1 MHLTTARATSVLARV
16 HVTALWN
23 TTRELVKSNRTM
35 VLTISIFLISYAVVT
50 CLLVGRG
57 LTFVQSVPLLG
68 PLLTERL
75 IYMLFFAFFLM
86 LVVSNATITG
96 MGLFRR
102 NETGWL
108 LTLPLTHR
116 SLVLWKTVEGMV
128 MASWGLIL
136 LSAPILVAIQ
146 GAYRADAWFFFSTLP
161 ALLCLVAISA
171 HFSTWLLLLVMRYM
185 RWSWIR
191 PIVLGLGIAMVVLTL
206 RSLAR
211 WEEIMKPTDVA
222 GSVGQILKHTELFTH
237 PLLPSSWVAEVVL
250 SAVRRQSDEV
260 WFYNSLLC
268 SWALVAV
275 LITIRLSTM
284 LFYPAW
290 TRSLLAADTRRAR
303 GVVSRLNLEK
313 WLPVSRIT
321 RSLIV
326 KDIQTFA
333 REPAQWGQSLV
344 IFGLLFLYSSNL
356 RRILFDTR
364 DPFWSIVTSYLNL
377 LVCCLALSTLTTRFL
392 FPQISTEGKRVWLLS
407 LAPVPLGKM
416 LDVKLWLFS
425 SVTGVLTSCLTLISC
440 WSLRVPTERTLLF
453 LATVLLLT
461 FGLNALALGLGALF
475 PNFKETNPAKIV
487 SGFGGTLCL
496 IMSFLY
502 ISGALVMALLPAI
515 SEIRPGSAQFLSWI
529 SWNRSWVGLGGT
541 VVLTCIFGLLPYLA
555 AKKRIKNLDYFRDV

>member
-1 MHLTTARATSVLARV
+1 
-16 HVTALWN
+16 
-23 TTRELVKSNRTM
+23 M
-35 VLTISIFLISYAVVT
+35 VLTIALFLLSYAMVT
-50 CLLVGRG
+50 YLLVGKG
-57 LTFVQSVPLLG
+57 LEFVQSVPLLG
-68 PLLTERL
+68 PMLTERL
-75 IYMLFFAFFLM
+75 IYMMFFAFFLM

-128 MASWGLIL
+128 MASWGLLL
-136 LSAPILVAIQ
+136 LSAPILAAVQ
-146 GAYRADAWFFFSTLP
+146 GAMRADSSFFPATLP
-161 ALLCLVAISA
+161 ALVCLVAISA
-171 HFSTWLLLLVMRYM
+171 HFSTWLLLLVVRYM
-185 RWSWIR
+185 RWSWLR
-191 PIVLGLGIAMVVLTL
+191 PIALGIGIAVILLTL

-211 WEEIMKPTDVA
+211 WEEIIKPTDVA
-222 GSVGQILKHTELFTH
+222 GSLSQILRHTDLFTH
-237 PLLPSSWVAEVVL
+237 PLLPSSWVAEAVL
-250 SAVRRQSDEV
+250 AAARQQISEV
-260 WFYNSLLC
+260 WFYNLLLA
-268 SWALVAV
+268 SWALVSV
-275 LITIRLSTM
+275 LVTIRLSSAV
-284 LFYPAW
+284 FYPAW

-303 GVVSRLNLEK
+303 GIVARLDLAR
-313 WLPVSRIT
+313 WLPVSRVT

-333 REPAQWGQSLV
+333 REPAQWGQTLV

-356 RRILFDTR
+356 RRILFDSQ
-364 DPFWSIVTSYLNL
+364 DAFWSIVTSYLNL

-392 FPQISTEGKRVWLLS
+392 FPQLSAEGRRVWMLS
-407 LAPVPLGKM
+407 LAPVPLGQM

-425 SVTGVLTSCLTLISC
+425 FATGLLTGCLTLISC

-461 FGLNALALGLGALF
+461 LGLNALALALGALF
-475 PNFKETNPAKIV
+475 PNFKESNPAKIV

-496 IMSFLY
+496 ILSFIY

-515 SEIRPGSAQFLSWI
+515 AELRPRSSDFLGALPSNKSA
-529 SWNRSWVGLGGT
+529 VGLAG
-541 VVLTCIFGLLPYLA
+541 VVILTLIFGLFPYLV